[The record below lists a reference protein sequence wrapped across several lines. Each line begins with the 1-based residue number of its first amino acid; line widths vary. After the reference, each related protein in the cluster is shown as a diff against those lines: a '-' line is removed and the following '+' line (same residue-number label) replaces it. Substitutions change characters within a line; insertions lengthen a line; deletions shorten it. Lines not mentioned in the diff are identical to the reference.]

1 MNNQQKVKLTLIT
14 VFNVVLLSLFTIYL
28 VNHYSLYL
36 LLFTIASG
44 LLMLANILVTL
55 KYYALDE
62 NHRNIERLSYH
73 IKRVGAETFNNLPI
87 ITLIYNDKLRVEWA
101 NSYAK
106 RFFDKKLV
114 NKHLSD
120 IDKSLYEK
128 LSLTSYLVEINERI
142 FEVQHR
148 MEIKTLYLIDITGY
162 EQKIRKYE
170 EKELVIGYLVF
181 DNLEEAIS
189 DFTDQK
195 RYMFLGRVNTTL
207 MDYAQEN
214 EIMLKS
220 YGEGKY
226 LMLLEAKVLQKLI
239 ANKFEILTKIRKVS
253 DQFETNLTISIGLAT
268 SQEHPVA
275 LNDKAM
281 EALELTQSRGG
292 DQVAIK
298 FSDTNVKFFGGKS
311 NIIEKRNKVRA
322 RVVATELDELMDEC
336 DKVIIMGHKI
346 PDVDA
351 FGSCVGILNIANR
364 KERSAYIV
372 IENKEIDYTLSK
384 VFTYLQDN
392 NSNILSSIISP
403 QVALD
408 LITPTTLLVIVDTQ
422 NPNLVIEP
430 RVLTKSK
437 HVVVI
442 DHHRRGT
449 NFIEAPDLIYTE
461 MYASSSVELIAEII
475 EYYPVKVQ
483 INEIDATIML
493 AGMIV
498 DTNNFTYRT
507 GTRTFEAA
515 SFLRKHGADTLAVQS
530 MLRESYQ
537 EHMMRAMLFEKVVI
551 TDDNMA
557 IVVADN
563 IGYLTNVKLAQTA
576 DWLLMIENVKASFV
590 IGQLDE
596 NTVGVSARSFG
607 EVNVQIIMEKM
618 YGGGHF
624 NNAATQIK
632 DRTLQEVY
640 DLLSKSIKEY
650 LKELELDESDST
662 K

>member
-226 LMLLEAKVLQKLI
+226 IMLLEAKVLQKLI